1 MSAEDAFA
9 VIAMVTRS
17 EYLARSLSAS
27 QPWLAEGISRRTWY
41 RRREI
46 NPVAGTQTDR
56 PPGVT
61 RADAK
66 GVYRALIA
74 GGASTA
80 SKRPRAETGPEDE
93 DTRPLPLGK
102 TVRRREEDLLMRQIH
117 AYWDAR
123 GMTHSDPQALPKAI
137 HAITLPERFKL
148 MDTRAL
154 GKVYRRARE
163 RLPLQYGRW
172 ISLVGKW
179 DKSYDRQKARKLVD
193 ALVTGLGNRPSS
205 ILNKL
210 FDHLEQQYC
219 ENWKKKVQRLE
230 AECERLESDEYHMP
244 KFRELKRDEL
254 RGQVYAALADGPKT
268 KKQLARRFRRTCN
281 AILAVGQHL
290 RDAGLIETVSVAGR
304 FMLARVGT
312 APSFVVARDA
322 IVTSLK
328 EGPMSVPE
336 LAKKTGKSEATITQA
351 LQSRLLP
358 NKVVIRTKRGVY
370 ALPGIERPYIRKC
383 DAIVAALAEGP
394 MTLSEIA
401 HATCTPYGSLQQFIR
416 PLLAKRKVIRSE
428 RGVYALPGAAPVF
441 VTTDDAIIRAL
452 RKRPM
457 RLRALAE
464 HINKPPTTVL
474 SALAR
479 LKTAGR
485 IKHHKWCAEYRLPR
499 QVPRSSSTK
508 HHRRNPAATGVRDIV
523 R

>member
-1 MSAEDAFA
+1 
-9 VIAMVTRS
+9 
-17 EYLARSLSAS
+17 
-27 QPWLAEGISRRTWY
+27 
-41 RRREI
+41 
-46 NPVAGTQTDR
+46 
-56 PPGVT
+56 
-61 RADAK
+61 
-66 GVYRALIA
+66 
-74 GGASTA
+74 
-80 SKRPRAETGPEDE
+80 
-93 DTRPLPLGK
+93 
-102 TVRRREEDLLMRQIH
+102 MRQIH

-163 RLPLQYGRW
+163 RLPLQYDRW
-172 ISLVGKW
+172 ISLVEKW

-193 ALVTGLGNRPSS
+193 ALVTGLGNRPSR

-244 KFRELKRDEL
+244 KFRELKRDDL

-268 KKQLARRFRRTCN
+268 KKQLARRFRRTSN

-290 RDAGLIETVSVAGR
+290 RDAGLIETVSVSGR

-336 LAKKTGKSEATITQA
+336 LAKKTGKSKVTIFLA

-370 ALPGIERPYIRKC
+370 ALPGIERPYIRKY
-383 DAIVAALAEGP
+383 DAIIAALSEGP
-394 MTLSEIA
+394 MTLSELT
-401 HATCTPYGSLQQFIR
+401 HATWTPYGSLHQFIR
-416 PLLAKRKVIRSE
+416 PLLAKRSVIRTK

-441 VTTDDAIIRAL
+441 VTTDDVIIRAL

-457 RLRALAE
+457 KLRTLAE
-464 HINKPPTTVL
+464 HINKPPTTIL

-479 LKTAGR
+479 LKTAGK
-485 IKHHKWCAEYRLPR
+485 IKPHKWGAEYHLAR
-499 QVPRSSSTK
+499 QVPRSSSTQYR
-508 HHRRNPAATGVRDIV
+508 RRNPAAGLQKFVTLYAALFRADLVAHFRLKLPWVSKTMNPVSWRTLNASTAASLPILSAFAASRTEKEIFSLLLPTPAYRDEHEWLAKRLNELHRVLAPRI
-523 R
+523 RTLDPDSWRPESQAQ